1 MAGDDLFDEDD
12 PLEGL
17 DTKYLQDPL
26 PSDFAPRKLIGN
38 RLYSEKQIKCSAGCG
53 RRARIYRCPKGKQQK
68 RKTCGDPECLHKI
81 LVENGG
87 KRKQERRGEQRR
99 ANYGTVL
106 PRETP
111 FRETAKSLEEVT
123 RIIDEADRKT
133 WRL

>member
-26 PSDFAPRKLIGN
+26 PSDFGPRKLIGN
-38 RLYSEKQIKCSAGCG
+38 RIYSADQIKCSAGCG
-53 RRARIYRCPKGKQQK
+53 RRVSIYYGKKGSGQK

-81 LVENGG
+81 LVQNGG
-87 KRKQERRGEQRR
+87 KRKQGRRGAQRR
-99 ANYGTVL
+99 ANYGTTL

-111 FRETAKSLEEVT
+111 FRETAQSLEEVT